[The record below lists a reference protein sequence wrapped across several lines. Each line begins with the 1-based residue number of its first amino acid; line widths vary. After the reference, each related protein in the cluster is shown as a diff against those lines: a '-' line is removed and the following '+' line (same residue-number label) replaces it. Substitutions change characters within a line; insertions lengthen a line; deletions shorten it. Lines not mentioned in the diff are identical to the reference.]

1 MNDAISQSAAIQA
14 LKKAKELASEPPT
27 HFDIYIHKTFDLCI
41 RLIAAFDAVDAVPV
55 VHARFG
61 FVGPDL
67 SGYRYDTRYG
77 TCSACKRRI
86 VFVTN
91 QTNFCPNCG
100 ARMDGE
106 ADG

>member
-1 MNDAISQSAAIQA
+1 M
-14 LKKAKELASEPPT
+14 
-27 HFDIYIHKTFDLCI
+27 
-41 RLIAAFDAVDAVPV
+41 RLIDADRLLEDMGASCLPIMEKGISEITGDESTIKDHIDSAPTIDAVPV

-67 SGYRYDTRYG
+67 SVYRYDTRYG

-86 VFVTN
+86 VFVPN

-100 ARMDGE
+100 AKMDGE